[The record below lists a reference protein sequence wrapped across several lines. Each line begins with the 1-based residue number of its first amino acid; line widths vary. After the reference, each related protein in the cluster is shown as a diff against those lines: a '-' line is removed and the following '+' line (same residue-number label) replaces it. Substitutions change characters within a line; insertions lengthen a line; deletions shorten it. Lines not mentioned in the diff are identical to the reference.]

1 MKMKAREER
10 RKEREIRRME
20 KNKKKSSPNNVA
32 DLGPLGNILRAIIQ
46 ANTWTWNNV
55 EFLQSSLQSG
65 HYNSLLLQS
74 SSYNIKIYTY
84 IDNEWEIIFR
94 EN

>member
-1 MKMKAREER
+1 MKAREER

-46 ANTWTWNNV
+46 ANTWT
-55 EFLQSSLQSG
+55 
-65 HYNSLLLQS
+65 
-74 SSYNIKIYTY
+74 
-84 IDNEWEIIFR
+84 
-94 EN
+94 